1 MAGRRR
7 ARGFTVRAVPKG
19 RRTPSG
25 GRREAYKSPETR
37 FGGAGVSFVLFRG
50 KRAKVPGGEET
61 PVPAIRMPVA
71 PDSRNGG
78 GTTGKNERQKK
89 LLMAVKYYN
98 DGCSY
103 RLPEKRRTAAWLRE
117 TAGREGYV
125 LGDVNYIFCSA
136 ERLLEMNRQYLGHD
150 YYTDVITFDY
160 SDRRGTRTVAGDI
173 FIDVETVADN
183 ARIYGAPRLQEMRRV
198 VVHGLL
204 HLCGQNDKTPRTNA
218 QMHRKEDR
226 YLALLEKEF

>member
-1 MAGRRR
+1 M

-37 FGGAGVSFVLFRG
+37 FGRAGVSFVLFRG
-50 KRAKVPGGEET
+50 KRAKVPGGD
-61 PVPAIRMPVA
+61 PGPGY
-71 PDSRNGG
+71 PDARRARFADWGG